1 MAVDFS
7 SQVYVPILAIKPGE
21 MAALEQ
27 LPDKDKDLLLPLFP
41 IRGWSSAH
49 KLSNALL
56 KIYKCIENRPW
67 IADIDESFLTG
78 NKTFLFTGEHPGTP
92 VYQELKDLLKP
103 DEGYENW
110 FNFLVEHKSA
120 IPCLQC
126 GDIDNLRLQIHRLSS
141 LQRGLV
147 LRICADDS
155 YADKHDAIIRTL
167 AENTEEQILI
177 IYDLGSIDHNYEER
191 VPLLS
196 AFMMEAR
203 KMLPKAVIAISASS
217 FPTSFSGMQ
226 KGESSIYER
235 ILFNKLNDSAI
246 FGPLIYSDR
255 GSARA
260 QKQDGGG
267 GTPPPR
273 IDYPLKKDWRFV
285 RREVE
290 DNIPNSKALRKAAYI
305 EIANEIVKSGYWIP
319 ELRLWG
325 TQQIE
330 LTAEGN
336 DFAIYTAQRS
346 TAARI
351 NIHLYTQLH
360 YNEKYEEI
368 STDEE
373 WVD

>member
-1 MAVDFS
+1 MAVNFA
-7 SQVYVPILAIKPGE
+7 SQVYIPILAIKPGE
-21 MAALEQ
+21 MTAVEQ

-41 IRGWSSAH
+41 IRGWCAAH
-49 KLSNALL
+49 KLSNALR
-56 KIYKCIENRPW
+56 KIYQCIEDRPW
-67 IADIDESFLTG
+67 IADIDETFLTD
-78 NKTFLFTGEHPGTP
+78 NKTFLFTGEHPKTP
-92 VYQELKDLLKP
+92 VYQEIKDLLKP

-110 FNFLVEHKSA
+110 FNFLVEHESA

-126 GDIDNLRLQIHRLSS
+126 GDLDNLWLQIQRLSS
-141 LQRGLV
+141 LGRGLV
-147 LRICADDS
+147 LRICANDS
-155 YADKHDAIIRTL
+155 YAIKHDAIIRTL

-191 VPLLS
+191 APLLN
-196 AFMMEAR
+196 AFMAEAR
-203 KMLPKAVIAISASS
+203 RILPEAVLAISASS
-217 FPTSFSGMQ
+217 FPTGFSGMHR
-226 KGESSIYER
+226 GESSIYER
-235 ILFNKLNDSAI
+235 ILFNKLKDLTI
-246 FGPLIYSDR
+246 FGQLIYSDR

-285 RREVE
+285 RREIE

-305 EIANEIVKSGYWIP
+305 EIANEIVKSEYWIP

-336 DFAIYTAQRS
+336 DFAIYSPQRS
-346 TAARI
+346 TATRI

>member
-1 MAVDFS
+1 MAVDFA

-49 KLSNALL
+49 KLSNALV
-56 KIYKCIENRPW
+56 KIYKCIEDRPW
-67 IADIDESFLTG
+67 IADIDESFLTD
-78 NKTFLFTGEHPGTP
+78 NKTFLFTGEHPEKP
-92 VYQELKDLLKP
+92 VYQEIKDLLKP

-110 FNFLVEHKSA
+110 FNFLVEHKRA

-126 GDIDNLRLQIHRLSS
+126 GDLDNLWLQIHRLSS

-155 YADKHDAIIRTL
+155 YADKHDLIIRTL
-167 AENTEEQILI
+167 AENTEEQILV

-191 VPLLS
+191 LPLLS

-203 KMLPKAVIAISASS
+203 KMLPKAVMAISASS
-217 FPTSFSGMQ
+217 FPTSFSGMH

-235 ILFNKLNDSAI
+235 ILFNKINDSAI

-285 RREVE
+285 RREVD
-290 DNIPNSKALRKAAYI
+290 DNIPNSKALRRAAYV